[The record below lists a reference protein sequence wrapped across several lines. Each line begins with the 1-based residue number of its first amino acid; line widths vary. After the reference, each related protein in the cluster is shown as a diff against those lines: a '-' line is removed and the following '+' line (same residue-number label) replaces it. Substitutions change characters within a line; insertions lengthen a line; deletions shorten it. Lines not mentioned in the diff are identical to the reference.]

1 MNQGLLLSHLRS
13 PADEHLVVC
22 ALPSELPEM
31 LPERVLFTGVGK
43 INATHVLT
51 RYLVNHPEI
60 KTVINYGTAGGAHN
74 VKKGALIKCT
84 TFLQGDM
91 DCGGLAEP
99 GITFGDDP
107 IVSAVIQFGTEGSIC
122 RTQDQF
128 IESLDGLDLFQH
140 LVNNNK
146 FNVVDM
152 EAYALA
158 KVCTHLHVDF
168 HCYKY
173 VSDDANENANTDWQ
187 ENISKGE
194 PLFYDVLREYFNFVH
209 IQ

>member
-1 MNQGLLLSHLRS
+1 MKQGSLLSHLRS

-22 ALPSELPEM
+22 ALPNELPEM

-43 INATHVLT
+43 INA
-51 RYLVNHPEI
+51 
-60 KTVINYGTAGGAHN
+60 
-74 VKKGALIKCT
+74 
-84 TFLQGDM
+84 
-91 DCGGLAEP
+91 
-99 GITFGDDP
+99 
-107 IVSAVIQFGTEGSIC
+107 IVSDVIQFGTEGSIC

-128 IESLDGLDLFQH
+128 CTNIDTLDLFQH
-140 LVNNNK
+140 LVNDNK

-173 VSDDANENANTDWQ
+173 VSDDANETADTDWQ

>member
-1 MNQGLLLSHLRS
+1 
-13 PADEHLVVC
+13 
-22 ALPSELPEM
+22 
-31 LPERVLFTGVGK
+31 
-43 INATHVLT
+43 
-51 RYLVNHPEI
+51 
-60 KTVINYGTAGGAHN
+60 
-74 VKKGALIKCT
+74 
-84 TFLQGDM
+84 M
-91 DCGGLAEP
+91 DCGALAEP
-99 GITFGDDP
+99 GVTFGDDP
-107 IVSAVIQFGTEGSIC
+107 IVSDVIQFGTEGSIC

-128 IESLDGLDLFQH
+128 CTNIDTLDLFQH
-140 LVNNNK
+140 LVNDNK

-173 VSDDANENANTDWQ
+173 VSDDANETADTDWQ